1 MRFKTVYLSL
11 EQTIFIQLSAE
22 LLHIVSE
29 LIF

>member
-1 MRFKTVYLSL
+1 MRFKAVYLSL
-11 EQTIFIQLSAE
+11 EQTISIQLSAE